1 MENKINY
8 DSSFF
13 WSIKS
18 ISNFSDNDIKNF
30 MECLYSKIIDYVKYL
45 TFLDTKK
52 FTVEMYG
59 FSEYTIPYVR
69 ILIITDNK
77 TYSYKKDFVTLL
89 NDSESPVSTLDSGII
104 TGISSIKNYFDTIFK
119 NLKQTRVVIHDFY
132 YDFVSILDSPS
143 FIYGK
148 FNELKINYKDSF
160 IMLEK
165 KDGKIIVKCNI
176 SKRDKGYVGRI
187 LKFIKNIEIQD
198 DFSEILFYG
207 IENCDIVK
215 NETGVIIKDNNNPFL
230 MEGVSEISN
239 YLIYDFTYRSRF
251 VRCEIKDIEIIDF
264 YLSDGKYSFSI
275 ENKELGY
282 FKLSDK
288 LLNCILRF
296 NDVFDFN
303 KYIPIKD
310 VSDIYIHNSDIF
322 EYNILNGRKTLS
334 FSDEENIIFLSKL
347 SRKITD
353 LYEIEEN
360 YIVSPNTVCIV
371 KWNNYIINSLSE
383 CFRHCIFSKENTFKE
398 FSDITYRMTFYDGV
412 IEKKGENIIITY
424 DSTLEDVASDEG
436 SLFDTLKKALSEL
449 NKDVVIYD
457 KFNEYLYITNCNI
470 IYKYDWYND
479 KLKIYDK
486 DVNKNGC

>member
-1 MENKINY
+1 MKNKINY

-13 WSIKS
+13 WTIKA

-30 MECLYSKIIDYVKYL
+30 MKYLHNKTVDYVKYL
-45 TFLDTKK
+45 TFLDTEK
-52 FTVEMYG
+52 FTVELFG
-59 FSEYTIPYVR
+59 FSEYTVPYVK
-69 ILIITDNK
+69 ISIIAGDR

-89 NDSESPVSTLDSGII
+89 NDSELPVSTLDSGII
-104 TGISSIKNYFDTIFK
+104 TGISSIKDYFDTIFK
-119 NLKQTRVVIHDFY
+119 NLKQTRLVIRDFY
-132 YDFVSILDSPS
+132 YDFASILDSPS

-160 IMLEK
+160 IMIEK
-165 KDGKIIVKCNI
+165 KNGQIIVKCNI

-187 LKFIKNIEIQD
+187 LKFMKNIEIQD
-198 DFSEILFYG
+198 NFSEVVFYG
-207 IENCDIVK
+207 VENCDIIK
-215 NETGVIIKDNNNPFL
+215 NETDVIIKDNNNPSL

-239 YLIYDFTYRSRF
+239 CLIYDFTYRSRF

-275 ENKELGY
+275 ENKELGC

-296 NDVFDFN
+296 NDVFNFN
-303 KYIPIKD
+303 EYIPVND
-310 VSDIYIHNSDIF
+310 VSDIYIHKSDIF

-334 FSDEENIIFLSKL
+334 FSDEENISFLSKL

-353 LYEIEEN
+353 SYEIGEN

-371 KWNNYIINSLSE
+371 KWNNYIINSLSD
-383 CFRHCIFSKENTFKE
+383 CFKHCIFSEENTFKE
-398 FSDITYRMTFYDGV
+398 FSDITYRITFYDGI
-412 IEKKGENIIITY
+412 IEKKGEDITIIY
-424 DSTLEDVASDEG
+424 DSVLDDVASDEG
-436 SLFDTLKKALSEL
+436 LLFDILKKVLSEF
-449 NKDVVIYD
+449 NKDVFIYD
-457 KFNEYLYITNCNI
+457 EFNEYLYITDCNI
-470 IYKYDWYND
+470 IYKYNWYDD

-486 DVNKNGC
+486 DGSENGC

>member
-1 MENKINY
+1 MKNKINY

-13 WSIKS
+13 WTIKA

-30 MECLYSKIIDYVKYL
+30 MKYLHNKTVDYVKYL
-45 TFLDTKK
+45 TFLDTEK
-52 FTVEMYG
+52 FTVELFG
-59 FSEYTIPYVR
+59 FSEYTVPYVK
-69 ILIITDNK
+69 ISIIVGDR

-104 TGISSIKNYFDTIFK
+104 TGISSIKNYFDTVFK
-119 NLKQTRVVIHDFY
+119 NLRQTRVIIRDFY
-132 YDFVSILDSPS
+132 YDFASILDSPS

-160 IMLEK
+160 IMIEK
-165 KDGKIIVKCNI
+165 KNGQIIVKCNI
-176 SKRDKGYVGRI
+176 SKRDKDYVGRI
-187 LKFIKNIEIQD
+187 LKFMKNIEIQD
-198 DFSEILFYG
+198 NFSEILFYG

-215 NETGVIIKDNNNPFL
+215 NETGVIIKDNNNPSL

-239 YLIYDFTYRSRF
+239 YLLYDFTYRSRF

-275 ENKELGY
+275 ENKELGC

-296 NDVFDFN
+296 NDVFNFN
-303 KYIPIKD
+303 EYIPVND
-310 VSDIYIHNSDIF
+310 VSDIYIHKSDIF
-322 EYNILNGRKTLS
+322 EYNILKGRKTLS
-334 FSDEENIIFLSKL
+334 FSDEENISFLSKL

-353 LYEIEEN
+353 SYEIGEN

-371 KWNNYIINSLSE
+371 KWNNYIINSLSD
-383 CFRHCIFSKENTFKE
+383 CFKHCIFSKENTFNE
-398 FSDITYRMTFYDGV
+398 FSDITYRITFYDG
-412 IEKKGENIIITY
+412 ILEKKGNDITITY
-424 DSTLEDVASDEG
+424 DSILEDIASDEG
-436 SLFDTLKKALSEL
+436 LLFDTLKKALSEL
-449 NKDVVIYD
+449 NKDVFIYD
-457 KFNEYLYITNCNI
+457 EFNEYLYITDCNI
-470 IYKYDWYND
+470 IYKYNWYND